1 MSGEKRIAV
10 VDIGSNTANLAIF
23 VVEPGGA
30 ISCVA
35 ERDQPLQLLR
45 RIGPDGHLP
54 AAAIAATMQLLR
66 DFVHQATT
74 LECDAIE
81 LISTS
86 AVRDA
91 PNSGE
96 LVARVKSELGLTL
109 QVLDGATEA
118 RTAVVGVVNTLPLID
133 GFVIDL
139 GGGSLQITEV
149 ENRRAARVASL
160 PLGALRLTDQFVRT
174 DPPDGPT
181 VNVLRRHVQRT
192 LETLPWLK
200 NAGGHVV
207 GVGGSIR
214 TLAKMSRR
222 AAEWP
227 IPHGHGYR
235 LTADDIESS
244 WELVSRADAARR
256 RDIPGLPAHRVDLII
271 AGALVVKQLLR
282 TGGFDG
288 MEVSSSGVREGAALM
303 HLLGPEARVADIR
316 EAGLRGRFGGT
327 PEDLAWATRARTSA
341 EALFDALA
349 AGCPSKPLGLDP
361 TLRDTFAVAARLRA
375 LWERRSPVPGPLSA
389 LLERPI
395 QGFFQREVLAV
406 ADLVSPV
413 PRLRIDLGIRARLA
427 VLLDLIAAA
436 HGRPL
441 TCVVDADA
449 VRVGLDA
456 RVQAEIVERFGRA
469 FGRPLLVG
477 PYGAP
482 SGTGTTAR

>member
-1 MSGEKRIAV
+1 MSGERRIAV

-23 VVEPGGA
+23 TVDQWGA

-45 RIGPDGHLP
+45 RLGPDGHLP

-66 DFVHQATT
+66 DFVHQATS
-74 LECDAIE
+74 LDADAIE

-91 PNSGE
+91 PNSAE
-96 LVARVKSELGLTL
+96 LVGRVKNEMGLELK
-109 QVLDGATEA
+109 VLDGAAEA
-118 RTAVVGVVNTLPLID
+118 RAAVVGVVNTLPLVD
-133 GFVIDL
+133 GYVIDL

-160 PLGALRLTDQFVRT
+160 PLGALRMTDQFMRS

-181 VNVLRRHVQRT
+181 VNLLRRHVQRT

-200 NAGGHVV
+200 NAGGTVV
-207 GVGGSIR
+207 GVGGTIR

-244 WELVSRADAARR
+244 WELVSRAEAARR
-256 RDIPGLPAHRVDLII
+256 REIPGLPAHRVDLII
-271 AGALVVKQLLR
+271 AGALVVKQVLR
-282 TGGFDG
+282 AGRFEAI
-288 MEVSSSGVREGAALM
+288 EVSSSGVREGAALM
-303 HLLGPEARVADIR
+303 HRLGDEALVADIR
-316 EAGLRGRFGGT
+316 EAGLRARFGGS
-327 PEDLAWATRARTSA
+327 DADVAWATQARTAA
-341 EALFDALA
+341 EELFDTLA
-349 AGCPSKPLGLDP
+349 GPLGLDL

-441 TCVVDADA
+441 RASIDGDV
-449 VRVGLDA
+449 VRVQLDA

-469 FGRPLLVG
+469 FGRPLVLG
-477 PYGAP
+477 PNIA
-482 SGTGTTAR
+482 A

>member
-23 VVEPGGA
+23 VVDSQGA
-30 ISCVA
+30 IACVA

-66 DFVHQATT
+66 DFVHQANS
-74 LECDAIE
+74 LDSDAIE

-96 LVARVKSELGLTL
+96 LVARVQSELGLTL
-109 QVLDGATEA
+109 RVLDGAAEA

-160 PLGALRLTDQFVRT
+160 PLGALRMTDQFVRT
-174 DPPDGPT
+174 DPPDGST

-207 GVGGSIR
+207 GVGGTIR

-244 WELVSRADAARR
+244 WELVSRADASRR
-256 RDIPGLPAHRVDLII
+256 RDIPGLPAHRVDLVI

-282 TGGFDG
+282 TGGFDA

-303 HLLGPEARVADIR
+303 LQLGPDARVADIR

-327 PEDLAWATRARTSA
+327 AEDLAWARQARTTA
-341 EALFDALA
+341 EGLFDALA
-349 AGCPSKPLGLDP
+349 GPLGLDP

-375 LWERRSPVPGPLSA
+375 LWERRAPVPGPLSA

-427 VLLDLIAAA
+427 VLLDLVSLA
-436 HGRPL
+436 HGRPMR
-441 TCVVDADA
+441 CVVDADS
-449 VRVGLDA
+449 VRVAVDG
-456 RVQAEIVERFGRA
+456 RVQAEIIERFGRA
-469 FGRPLLVG
+469 FGRPLSVG
-477 PYGAP
+477 PYASGGAP
-482 SGTGTTAR
+482 SATA

>member
-1 MSGEKRIAV
+1 LTGEKRIAV
-10 VDIGSNTANLAIF
+10 VDIGSNTANLAVF
-23 VVEPGGA
+23 VVDDKGA
-30 ISCVA
+30 IASVA

-45 RIGPDGHLP
+45 RLGPDGTLP

-74 LECDAIE
+74 LQVDAIE

-96 LVARVKSELGLTL
+96 LVARVQAELGLTL
-109 QVLDGATEA
+109 RVLDGAAEA
-118 RTAVVGVVNTLPLID
+118 RTAVVGVVNTLPLVD
-133 GFVIDL
+133 GFVLDL

-149 ENRRAARVASL
+149 ENRNAVRVASL

-174 DPPDGPT
+174 DPADGAT
-181 VNVLRRHVQRT
+181 VNVLRRHVQRS

-200 NAGGHVV
+200 NAGGQLV
-207 GVGGSIR
+207 GVGGTIR

-227 IPHGHGYR
+227 IPHAHGYR
-235 LTADDIESS
+235 LSADDVESS
-244 WELVSRADAARR
+244 WELVSRADSARR
-256 RDIPGLPAHRVDLII
+256 RDIPGLPAHRVDLVV
-271 AGALVVKQLLR
+271 AGALVVRQLLR
-282 TGGFDG
+282 FGGFDAL
-288 MEVSSSGVREGAALM
+288 EVSSSGVREGAALL
-303 HLLGPEARVADIR
+303 HRLGPEARVTDIR
-316 EAGLRGRFGGT
+316 EAGLRGRFGGS
-327 PEDLAWATRARTSA
+327 PDELAWARQARASA

-349 AGCPSKPLGLDP
+349 APLGLDP

-427 VLLDLIAAA
+427 VLLDLVAAA

-441 TCVVDADA
+441 RCAVEPDA
-449 VRVGLDA
+449 VRVFLDA

-469 FGRPLLVG
+469 FGRPLVVAGTATG
-477 PYGAP
+477 PTPA
-482 SGTGTTAR
+482 A

>member
-1 MSGEKRIAV
+1 MTGERRVAV
-10 VDIGSNTANLAIF
+10 VDIGSNTANLAVF
-23 VVEPGGA
+23 QVDDRGA

-54 AAAIAATMQLLR
+54 AAAITATMQLLR
-66 DFVHQATT
+66 DFVHQATSI
-74 LECDAIE
+74 DADAVE

-96 LVARVKSELGLTL
+96 LVARVKQELGLEL
-109 QVLDGATEA
+109 KVLDGAAEA
-118 RTAVVGVVNTLPLID
+118 RVAVLGVVNTLPLVD

-160 PLGALRLTDQFVRT
+160 PLGALRMTDQFVRT

-181 VNVLRRHVQRT
+181 VNLLRRHVQRT
-192 LETLPWLK
+192 LETLPWLR
-200 NAGGHVV
+200 NAGGPLV
-207 GVGGSIR
+207 GVGGTIR

-227 IPHGHGYR
+227 IPHSHGYR
-235 LTADDIESS
+235 LSAEDVEAS
-244 WELVSRADAARR
+244 WELVSRADATRR
-256 RDIPGLPAHRVDLII
+256 RELPGLPAHRVDLIV
-271 AGALVVKQLLR
+271 AGALVVKQVLR
-282 TGGFDG
+282 FGRFDAID
-288 MEVSSSGVREGAALM
+288 VSASGVREGAAIG
-303 HLLGPEARVADIR
+303 HRLGEDCLVADIR
-316 EAGLRGRFGGT
+316 EAGLRARFGGSE
-327 PEDLAWATRARTSA
+327 EDLAWATAARAAA
-341 EALFDALA
+341 EQLFDALA
-349 AGCPSKPLGLDP
+349 GPLGLDA

-395 QGFFQREVLAV
+395 QGFYQREVLAV

-413 PRLRIDLGIRARLA
+413 PRLRIDLGLRARLA
-427 VLLDLIAAA
+427 VLLDLVAAA

-441 TCVVDADA
+441 RAAVDDEA
-449 VRVGLDA
+449 VRVALDG
-456 RVQAEIVERFGRA
+456 RVQAEIPERFARA
-469 FGRPLLVG
+469 FGRPLLV
-477 PYGAP
+477 
-482 SGTGTTAR
+482 SGRT

>member
-1 MSGEKRIAV
+1 LSGEKRIAV

-23 VVEPGGA
+23 VVEPGGS

-45 RIGPDGHLP
+45 RLGPDGHLP

-74 LECDAIE
+74 LESDAIE

-96 LVARVKSELGLTL
+96 LVARVKAELGLTL
-109 QVLDGATEA
+109 RVLDGADEA

-133 GFVIDL
+133 GFVVDL

-149 ENRRAARVASL
+149 ENRRATRVASL
-160 PLGALRLTDQFVRT
+160 PLGALRMTDQFVRT

-207 GVGGSIR
+207 GVGGTIR

-235 LTADDIESS
+235 LTSDDIESS

-256 RDIPGLPAHRVDLII
+256 RDIPGLPAHRVDLVI

-327 PEDLAWATRARTSA
+327 PEDLAWASRARTSA

-349 AGCPSKPLGLDP
+349 TPLGLDA

-427 VLLDLIAAA
+427 VLLDLVAAA

-456 RVQAEIVERFGRA
+456 RVQGEISERFGRV
-469 FGRPLLVG
+469 FGRPLVIG
-477 PYGAP
+477 PFGAP
-482 SGTGTTAR
+482 AVAPPSP